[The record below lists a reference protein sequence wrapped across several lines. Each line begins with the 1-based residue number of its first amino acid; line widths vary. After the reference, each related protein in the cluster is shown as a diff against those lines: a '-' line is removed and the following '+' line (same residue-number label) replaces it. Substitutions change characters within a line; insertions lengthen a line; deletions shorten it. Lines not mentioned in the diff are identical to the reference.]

1 MGVKI
6 DADLVRSFTKLFLW
20 AGYDD
25 PKPVPEF
32 HNEMWR
38 LCCSDSKYV
47 AIAAP
52 RGFAKST
59 AISLAYLLCAMLF
72 RERQF
77 AVLVSNTYEQAIL
90 FLADI
95 TSQLEKNEDLIE
107 YFEVAKIAKKTE
119 NDIIVQMKDGHLFRI
134 RAYGSEQEIRG
145 AKWNNKRPDI
155 VIMDDGENAE
165 IVNSK
170 ERRKKFK
177 DNIMKNLLP
186 LGSGRCIFRFVG
198 TVLHADAF
206 LFRILNSK
214 SWVSR
219 TYKAHKAFD
228 DFSELLWPEKMGE
241 KELRE
246 LRDTFIENDN
256 ASGYCSEMLNEPVA
270 EEDAMF
276 RDGDFR
282 PIADPGERL
291 TYYASADFA
300 ISKSER
306 ADRSAFKVAGVNS
319 RGTLKFVYSYKA
331 RMDSKE
337 ICDELFRIQRVY
349 DPELFF
355 LEAEKIQKAIGPFL
369 DPMMGTPDENGVM
382 RPHINVEP
390 ITPSKDKRTRARPLQ
405 GRMRSGSV
413 EWDTQAHW
421 YEEVKQ
427 ELLSFTGLG
436 DQKDDDVD
444 SAGLICLGLKK
455 IISAPSEEEINE
467 MEYQEQYRNSG
478 MQEQGISVVCGY

>member
-1 MGVKI
+1 MKI

-20 AGYDD
+20 SGYDD
-25 PKPVPEF
+25 PKPVPDF

-95 TSQLEKNEDLIE
+95 RTQLSRNEDLIE
-107 YFEVAKIAKKTE
+107 YFEVSKIIKDTE

-155 VIMDDGENAE
+155 VVMDDGENAE

-177 DNIMKNLLP
+177 DNILKNLLP
-186 LGSGRCIFRFVG
+186 LGSGKCCFRIVG

-206 LFRILNSK
+206 LFRILNDKNWK
-214 SWVSR
+214 SLI
-219 TYKAHKAFD
+219 YKAHKAFD
-228 DFSELLWPEKMGE
+228 DFSELLWPEKMDE
-241 KELRE
+241 KACRE
-246 LRDTFIENDN
+246 LRDMYIAQDN

-276 RDGDFR
+276 RESDFL
-282 PIADPGERL
+282 PIKDPGEKL

-300 ISKSER
+300 ISKAER
-306 ADRSAFKVAGVNS
+306 ADKSAFKVAGVNS
-319 RGTLKFVYSYKA
+319 KGTLKYVYSYKA
-331 RMDSKE
+331 RLDANE
-337 ICDELFRIQRVY
+337 IMDELFRIQRTY

-355 LEAEKIQKAIGPFL
+355 LEAEKIQKVIGPIL
-369 DPMMGTPDENGVM
+369 YDRMGTPDENGVI
-382 RPHINVEP
+382 RPFINCEP

-405 GRMRSGSV
+405 ARMRSGSV
-413 EWDTQAHW
+413 EWDTEAPW
-421 YEEVKQ
+421 YEEVRQ

-444 SAGLICLGLKK
+444 SSGLICLGLKK
-455 IISAPSEEEINE
+455 IILAPSEEELAE
-467 MEYQEQYRNSG
+467 QEYHEQYQNSG
-478 MQEQGISVVCGY
+478 MQEQGISMVCGY

>member
-1 MGVKI
+1 MKI

-20 AGYDD
+20 SGYDD
-25 PKPVPEF
+25 PKPVPDF
-32 HNEMWR
+32 HNEMWK

-72 RERQF
+72 RERRF
-77 AVLVSNTYEQAIL
+77 AILISNTYAQAIQ
-90 FLADI
+90 FLGDI
-95 TSQLEKNEDLIE
+95 RAQLAKNEDLIE
-107 YFEVAKIAKKTE
+107 YFEVAKITKDTE
-119 NDIIVQMKDGHLFRI
+119 DLLEVKMKDGHTFRI
-134 RAYGSEQEIRG
+134 RAYGSEQEVRG
-145 AKWNNKRPDI
+145 AKWENKRPDI
-155 VIMDDGENAE
+155 VVMDDGENAE

-186 LGSGRCIFRFVG
+186 LGSGKCVFRFVG

-206 LFRILNSK
+206 LYRILNDKNWASL
-214 SWVSR
+214 

-228 DFSELLWPEKMGE
+228 DFTQLLWPAKMDEKAC
-241 KELRE
+241 RE
-246 LRDTFIENDN
+246 LRDMYIAQDN

-276 RDGDFR
+276 RESDF
-282 PIADPGERL
+282 IAIKDPGEKL

-306 ADRSAFKVAGVNS
+306 ADRSAFKVSGVNS
-319 RGTLKFVYSYKA
+319 KGTLKFVYSFKS

-337 ICDELFRIQRVY
+337 ICDEIFRIQRLY

-355 LEAEKIQKAIGPFL
+355 MEAEKIQKAIGPFL
-369 DPMMGTPDENGVM
+369 YDLMGTPDEHGVI
-382 RPHINVEP
+382 RPHVNVEP

-413 EWDTQAHW
+413 EWDTEAPW

-455 IISAPSEEEINE
+455 IILAPSEEELQE
-467 MEYQEQYRNSG
+467 QEYQEQYKNSG
-478 MQEQGISVVCGY
+478 MQEQGISIVCGY